1 MEHNTIKDVVVLQ
14 TVREELK
21 HLSLPI
27 YNRLNTMLA
36 DTNKRFYL
44 FANEHHR

>member
-44 FANEHHR
+44 FANEHCR